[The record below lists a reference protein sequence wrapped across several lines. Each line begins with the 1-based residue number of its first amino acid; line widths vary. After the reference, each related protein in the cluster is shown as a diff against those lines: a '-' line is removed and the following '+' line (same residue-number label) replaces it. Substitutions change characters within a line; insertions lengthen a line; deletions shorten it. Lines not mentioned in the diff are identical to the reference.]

1 MDKGILF
8 SAGASLVKIIA
19 PADLELTLSF
29 GNCAFQKYILRCLC
43 LHAIGFESY
52 QLQLQAELEFCPHG
66 CKSKQSSES
75 SLGSKSKWFDL
86 HGELCVCVK
95 AAKFPRLPSPPEI
108 SFTGPGAQ
116 AQSGGCDL
124 NVLCYS
130 CCSGPWSL
138 LLVSLH
144 FTASESPCAC

>member
-19 PADLELTLSF
+19 PADLELTFSF

-43 LHAIGFESY
+43 LHAIIGFESY

-86 HGELCVCVK
+86 HGEL
-95 AAKFPRLPSPPEI
+95 
-108 SFTGPGAQ
+108 
-116 AQSGGCDL
+116 
-124 NVLCYS
+124 LCLREGS
-130 CCSGPWSL
+130 QIP
-138 LLVSLH
+138 
-144 FTASESPCAC
+144 

>member
-8 SAGASLVKIIA
+8 SPGASLVKIIA

-29 GNCAFQKYILRCLC
+29 GNCAFQKYLLRCLY

-52 QLQLQAELEFCPHG
+52 QLQLQAELEFYPHG

-86 HGELCVCVK
+86 HGELLC
-95 AAKFPRLPSPPEI
+95 PREGSQIP
-108 SFTGPGAQ
+108 
-116 AQSGGCDL
+116 
-124 NVLCYS
+124 
-130 CCSGPWSL
+130 
-138 LLVSLH
+138 
-144 FTASESPCAC
+144 